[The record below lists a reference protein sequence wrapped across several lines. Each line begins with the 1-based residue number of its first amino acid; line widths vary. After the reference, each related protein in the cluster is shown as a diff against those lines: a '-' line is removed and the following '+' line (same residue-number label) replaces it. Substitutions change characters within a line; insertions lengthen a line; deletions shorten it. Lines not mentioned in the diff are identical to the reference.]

1 VEFRISLVQ
10 GSQGADVE
18 SLGDWLRGEPEFTG
32 RVRGAGAVP
41 RPGELGAALDVLVV
55 AVGSGGALTVLGK
68 SLSTWL
74 TQPRRSMVR
83 IRVEGESGRVIEIDA
98 DRVDGARIEALLR
111 QVLEGG
117 DPDE

>member
-1 VEFRISLVQ
+1 MEFRISLAH
-10 GSQGADVE
+10 GTQGADVE
-18 SLGDWLRGEPEFTG
+18 SLGDWLRGEPELAG
-32 RVRGAGAVP
+32 RVRGDGASP

-74 TQPRRSMVR
+74 MQPRRSQVH
-83 IRVEGESGRVIEIDA
+83 IRVQGETGKVIEIDA

-111 QVLEGG
+111 HVLPGS
-117 DPDE
+117 DSDE